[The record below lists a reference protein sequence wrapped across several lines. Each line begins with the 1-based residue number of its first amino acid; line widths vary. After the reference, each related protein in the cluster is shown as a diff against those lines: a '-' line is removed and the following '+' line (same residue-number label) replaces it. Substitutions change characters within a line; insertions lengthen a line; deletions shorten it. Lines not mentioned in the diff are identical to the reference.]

1 MKFFFFIFLLICQ
14 NAFSF
19 KLNCWYDPKW
29 WLNDESN
36 MNPCQLAVSKG
47 IPFEVHDDVI
57 TDDGYIITM
66 HRLPRNDSTKR
77 YPVLLMHGL
86 LQSSD
91 VWLLN
96 ERNVSL
102 AWILWDQVRINKII

>member
-1 MKFFFFIFLLICQ
+1 MNAPFIFLLICQ
-14 NAFSF
+14 FAISF
-19 KLNCWYDPKW
+19 KLDCTFHGPTKRAD
-29 WLNDESN
+29 
-36 MNPCQLAVSKG
+36 MNACQLASSED

-57 TDDGYIITM
+57 TEDNYIITM
-66 HRLPRNDSTKR
+66 HRLPRNDSKRR

-96 ERNVSL
+96 ERNKSL
-102 AWILWDQVRINKII
+102 AWILWDKVKNTSVIQIFV